1 LFGVSL
7 APWCYLPGERYD
19 DRLHVLPGSAHTA
32 PGLPTLSKETTLRI
46 NIKARMKELNQLP
59 PLDRY
64 PAAAELRAALRAAD
78 TQVRACQ
85 DGAILQLR
93 GLGFTNPEI
102 GRAFGL
108 TDVEVGRRLR
118 ATGAIGS
125 WSASQPA
132 AVRAESPA
140 KPDVPLSSDD
150 QQPGTQPPGVV
161 SPSPEDASEDEDE
174 ESPESQT
181 LPTAPGSSPDDAFLE
196 RLPHDLD
203 ERVRLGLPSL

>member
-1 LFGVSL
+1 V
-7 APWCYLPGERYD
+7 
-19 DRLHVLPGSAHTA
+19 
-32 PGLPTLSKETTLRI
+32 RI

-78 TQVRACQ
+78 MQVRACQ

-132 AVRAESPA
+132 AARAKSPA
-140 KPDVPLSSDD
+140 EPAAPLSSDD
-150 QQPGTQPPGVV
+150 LPPGTQPLGVV
-161 SPSPEDASEDEDE
+161 SPSPEDASEERTRNRLDPKCRPPLQDLHLMMHFSSGCRTIWTSECGSGCPRPD
-174 ESPESQT
+174 SQ
-181 LPTAPGSSPDDAFLE
+181 
-196 RLPHDLD
+196 
-203 ERVRLGLPSL
+203 